1 MSLFDEEITT
11 ESLEDL
17 GFIQVGR
24 NKWLY
29 LFTAFFALTGQGDL
43 QYAYD
48 ELIYYPKKKYL
59 ITKNGRQKYPVDDLQ
74 ELKLIVT
81 SISKTTM
88 DVEKLDGLRKISDF

>member
-17 GFIQVGR
+17 GFIQIGR

-29 LFTAFFALTGQGDL
+29 LFTSLFTLTGQGDL
-43 QYAYD
+43 KYAYD

-59 ITKNGRQKYPVDDLQ
+59 ITKNGRQK
-74 ELKLIVT
+74 
-81 SISKTTM
+81 SKHKANAG
-88 DVEKLDGLRKISDF
+88 VNRCRAGVFGGLPDNF

>member
-1 MSLFDEEITT
+1 MSIFDEEVTT

-17 GFIQVGR
+17 GFVQVGR

-59 ITKNGRQKYPVDDLQ
+59 ITKNGRQKYPVDDLH
-74 ELKLIVT
+74 ELKLIVA
-81 SISKTTM
+81 SISKTTPEFN
-88 DVEKLDGLRKISDF
+88 DLIKISDF

>member
-1 MSLFDEEITT
+1 MSIFDEEITT

-17 GFIQVGR
+17 GFVQIGR

-29 LFTAFFALTGQGDL
+29 LFTSVFSMSESGNLKFI
-43 QYAYD
+43 YD

-74 ELKLIVT
+74 ELKLIVA
-81 SISKTTM
+81 SISKKTM
-88 DVEKLDGLRKISDF
+88 EVEIDELIKISDF